1 MARVTKEYSY
11 PQTYF
16 LEPEAL
22 KHFGIKAR
30 TYKRWLD
37 DGIEIPGRYKVKG
50 ANYYVLEPHQFHLWL
65 INTRIEPA
73 TKQNKFHN
81 RKPKSLKGGKAR
93 DDVPGDVESIQL
105 SNPSLGVRSSGTNKS
120 SNGLAI

>member
-65 INTRIEPA
+65 INSRIEPA

-81 RKPKSLKGGKAR
+81 RKPKSREGGKSR
-93 DDVPGDVESIQL
+93 DEVPGDTGVL
-105 SNPSLGVRSSGTNKS
+105 SSPTTSPGANKS